1 MESNKKKLRKKLLQ
15 ILNNLS
21 DEYVKDSS
29 DNIFSKLIKTREYN
43 KAKVIFIYL
52 SKDKEVQTKKIIEDA
67 WSTNKIVLVPYIF
80 EDGKMLPVQ
89 INNFDNLKRNIY
101 NILEPKEL
109 KIYDKNDIDL
119 IILPCISANNKGER
133 LGYGGGYYDRFL
145 EKSNS
150 RTICL
155 CHEKL
160 VAEDIPMTDKD
171 IYIDIVI
178 Y

>member
-80 EDGKMLPVQ
+80 EDGKMHPVQ
-89 INNFDNLKRNIY
+89 INNFDNLKRNKY

-160 VAEDIPMTDKD
+160 VAEDILMTDKD